1 MSDVMEYKCPACG
14 GAMEFDS
21 KTQKMKCPYCDTE
34 LAVDAFQYVQQGEE
48 SNGVFADSTAWQAVG
63 GEQWQEAETKG
74 MRVYVCESCGGEIV
88 ADETTGATSCPFCGN
103 QVVMKGQF
111 SGELKPDYIIPF
123 KLDKKAAKSAYQK
136 HLDLKGKDFL
146 PKIFKQENH
155 IDEIKGIYVP
165 FWLYDADVH
174 ADIDYKAESSTTWSS
189 GNTEYTETRTYLLH
203 RAGSASFAHIPLDC
217 SSKMDDT
224 LMESIEPYDFGGAVP
239 FQPAYLAG
247 YLADR
252 YDVELTE
259 RTDRVKARIQRSVE
273 ETFRPSSN
281 EFRSMTVHASR
292 VNITQARYLYALYPV
307 WILNTTWQ
315 GKKYTFAMNGQTGKM
330 VGDLPFD
337 QGAFWKFV
345 LKRGAVI
352 GAVLYALMWALMLA

>member
-21 KTQKMKCPYCDTE
+21 KTQRMKCPYCETE
-34 LAVDAFQYVQQGEE
+34 IAVDEFQSDSEE
-48 SNGVFADSTAWQAVG
+48 EEHGGYADNTAWQAVG

-74 MRVYVCESCGGEIV
+74 MRVYVCESCAGEIV

-111 SGELKPDYIIPF
+111 SGELRPDCIIPF

-136 HLDLKGKDFL
+136 HLDTKGKDFL

-165 FWLYDADVH
+165 FWLYDADVY
-174 ADIDYKAESSTTWSS
+174 ADIEYKAESSTTWST
-189 GNTEYTETRTYLLH
+189 GNTEYTETKTYLLH
-203 RAGSASFAHIPLDC
+203 RAGNASFAHIPLDC
-217 SSKMDDT
+217 SRKMDDT

-259 RTDRVKARIQRSVE
+259 RTDRVKERIQRSVE
-273 ETFRPSSN
+273 KTFRPSSN
-281 EFRSMTVHASR
+281 EFRSVTVDTSR

-345 LKRGAVI
+345 WKRGAVI